1 MQTNVVRPTLV
12 GLKDDEVVKSADTVY
27 FVPLT
32 VEYVTE
38 VIKRERPES
47 ILLSMGGQTALNA
60 GIELWRAGVL
70 DRYGVRVLGT
80 PIEVVV
86 DTEDR
91 KLFKDRLNEIGES
104 LAPSFEAYDVI
115 NGENRF
121 RFR

>member
-32 VEYVTE
+32 VEYVSE

-86 DTEDR
+86 NTEDR

>member
-86 DTEDR
+86 NTEDR